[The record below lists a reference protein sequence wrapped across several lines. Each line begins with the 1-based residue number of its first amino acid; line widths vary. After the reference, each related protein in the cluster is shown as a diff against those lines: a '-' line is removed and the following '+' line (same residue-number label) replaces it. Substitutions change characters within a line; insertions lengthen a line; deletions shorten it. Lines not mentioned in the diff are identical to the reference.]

1 LLHLPKE
8 DAQKAQAAMF
18 SDPNMAM
25 DTMKKNLSMI
35 EPIHVNEYFL
45 IRASVDVR
53 HASKHVCPFG
63 TTIFCRNSKGMKLK
77 IIFPIQEILN
87 LMKYISQ
94 FGLGS
99 CVVWCT
105 SEICSWP

>member
-1 LLHLPKE
+1 MLHLPKE

-77 IIFPIQEILN
+77 IILILK
-87 LMKYISQ
+87 LVKYISQ
-94 FGLGS
+94 FEL
-99 CVVWCT
+99 
-105 SEICSWP
+105 